1 MRTIFRRSIVQS
13 DAIIVIIPA
22 TKADLP
28 SPRCSSSTVKSMSS
42 SHAAPQSG
50 EVTKVAKSKGFVT
63 IAEDG
68 VRRVVQ
74 GVTSLDEVSRV
85 IDLTDRLG

>member
-1 MRTIFRRSIVQS
+1 MLKFDSEIDELVARR
-13 DAIIVIIPA
+13 A
-22 TKADLP
+22 TV
-28 SPRCSSSTVKSMSS
+28 R
-42 SHAAPQSG
+42 